1 MFTYLDLSYMYKE
14 SDIFKDGN
22 SYIKYDNESQIIV
35 SKELFYFKKPKIKH
49 HAMCPLTFH

>member
-35 SKELFYFKKPKIKH
+35 SKEWFYLKKTKIKH